1 MNSLTVSNDIFNNKQ
16 VVLDYL
22 VNSNELNKIH
32 IDHVNWIQ
40 LRISE
45 SDNEEKFLEFIDILM
60 DKLKIRYDLFL
71 LYAETEEHQKSKVR
85 SVVKL
90 FYPQRKKNI
99 VKEGQHLEKEV
110 EVSKDKSI
118 MQGII
123 QINDIDNDT
132 ITEEL
137 MKISLF
143 QFGYGI
149 EKSNSHNSLDKIS
162 SKLEANLFDTS
173 NTPLSKKYISI
184 INQLISP
191 TSFTFSY
198 MYDGK
203 DDLLF
208 TVYCGNELTKEI
220 EQLIANSIGV
230 EGLEK
235 KEASKEDIDQLITRY
250 FADWRR
256 AG

>member
-1 MNSLTVSNDIFNNKQ
+1 MNSLTVSNNILNNKQ

-22 VNSNELNKIH
+22 VNDNELNKIH
-32 IDHVNWIQ
+32 IDHVNWLQ
-40 LRISE
+40 LCISG
-45 SDNEEKFLEFIDILM
+45 SDNEEKFLEFIDILI

-71 LYAETEEHQKSKVR
+71 LYAETKGHKKSKVR

-90 FYPQRKKNI
+90 FYPQKKKNI
-99 VKEGQHLEKEV
+99 VKEGQYLEKEV
-110 EVSKDKSI
+110 EVNEDRSI

-123 QINDIDNDT
+123 RINEIDNDT
-132 ITEEL
+132 IIEEL

-143 QFGYGI
+143 QFGYGM
-149 EKSNSHNSLDKIS
+149 EKSNGYNVLNDISDKF
-162 SKLEANLFDTS
+162 EANLFDTD
-173 NTPLSKKYISI
+173 NTPLSRNYISI
-184 INQLISP
+184 INKLISP

-208 TVYCGNELTKEI
+208 TVYCGDELTEEI
-220 EQLIANSIGV
+220 EQLIADSIGV